1 MIVNVGLINYAFCL
15 ATLWYGTKFFI
26 ATVAGINLRFNRFV
40 VWIFIIMHISVGI
53 QIRHTDITTERHH
66 RDFFIHRARS
76 FALRYSLKS
85 ILNEKFN
92 PKVSIK
98 RAFSE
103 NVLNFLK
110 KAGEI
115 PPLSPACCVPG
126 MYIYLV
132 ILLPNVDSKK
142 IHLRL
147 KQCFTVNTLFFSF
160 R

>member
-53 QIRHTDITTERHH
+53 RIRHTDITTERHH

-92 PKVSIK
+92 PKVSIN

-103 NVLNFLK
+103 NVLNFQK

-115 PPLSPACCVPG
+115 PPPFSPRLLCSWYVYIFSYLSTKC
-126 MYIYLV
+126 
-132 ILLPNVDSKK
+132 
-142 IHLRL
+142 
-147 KQCFTVNTLFFSF
+147 
-160 R
+160 